1 MAAAPKNLA
10 DLLVINNQNLSG
22 GVVDELLQAVPLIR
36 TISSL
41 FSSNGEKHQFLRY
54 DDPPSAGFRA
64 ENAGLARSSSRD
76 TNVTL
81 DCKITSSNSIV
92 DRAIADAYRFGRA
105 AYVSRENMRHL
116 ASLLQVVERQVLNGT
131 AGTSLSVAN
140 GFLGLPDARPNLTNS
155 GVSGNCLTAGGTT
168 NLTSMYLLRST
179 DPMTT
184 EALVL
189 GNDGNVSVGSTVEQM
204 IDDAVAGEFYPAL
217 VTPIESWYA
226 YQQAG
231 EYTAV
236 RVANIDTQS
245 ATPVVTDDLIGK
257 AYAQFKADA
266 PPTHIVYNRICWEQ
280 HRASRTATNAL
291 GSEAPFPTDA
301 YGLPIIVTDQ
311 FSVAET
317 AVT

>member
-1 MAAAPKNLA
+1 MASAPKNLA
-10 DLLVINNQNLSG
+10 DLLGINNENLSG
-22 GVVDELLQAVPLIR
+22 GVVNELLQAVPLLAA
-36 TISSL
+36 ISSL

-54 DDPPSAGFRA
+54 NDPPAAGFRS

-76 TNVTL
+76 ANVTL

-105 AYVSRENMRHL
+105 SYVARENMRHL
-116 ASLLQVVERQVLNGT
+116 QSLLQLVERQVLNGT
-131 AGTSLSVAN
+131 AGTDLSQAS
-140 GFLGLPDARPNLTNS
+140 GFLGLTNARSSINPDN
-155 GVSGNCLTAGGTT
+155 VIDAGGTT

-179 DPMTT
+179 DPLTT

-189 GNDGNVSVGSTVEQM
+189 GNDGNVSVGSTTEQM
-204 IDDAVAGEFYPAL
+204 IDDAVSGEFYPAL

-231 EYTAV
+231 TYTAV

-245 ATPVVTDDLIGK
+245 GTPVVTDDLIGQ
-257 AYAQFKADA
+257 AYAKFKANE

-280 HRASRTATNAL
+280 HRASRTATNSTGA
-291 GSEAPFPTDA
+291 EAPFPQDA
-301 YGLPIIVTDQ
+301 YNLPIIVTDQ

-317 AVT
+317 QVT